1 MCRRSGGTE
10 RRKATRMRRHRG
22 WSAVGAVAVGIGF
35 GIAATAIAQTS
46 PTDEAVARV
55 GDQVITASQ
64 LEDTW
69 QQNDASSRMRLLQQ
83 VYETR
88 RRALDVVIGD
98 RLIERE
104 AAARG
109 ITRAELLDIEL
120 PARTLPVTE
129 EEIEMIYD
137 RNRNAFGERTLDQMR
152 EEIRAAIGQQRPAQA
167 LFQFGRDLRAAANDV
182 SVSLEPPR
190 QRIEVLADDPSR
202 GPENAPLVLVEF
214 SDFQCPYCQRATDT
228 LRELLAEYEGQIRFV
243 YKDYPLPNHAQAF
256 KAAEAGNCAQEQ
268 GKFWEL
274 HDEMF
279 GHQDALD
286 VPSLKT
292 YAAELGL
299 DEAAFSACLDG
310 GRYAAGVQRDLAIGQ
325 QYGVSSTPT
334 VFVNGRMVMGA
345 LPYDAFNEI
354 IQEELAR

>member
-1 MCRRSGGTE
+1 MRLQRR
-10 RRKATRMRRHRG
+10 
-22 WSAVGAVAVGIGF
+22 WSAVAAVAVGLGC
-35 GIAATAIAQTS
+35 GMAPNAVAQTS
-46 PTDEAVARV
+46 PPDEAVARV
-55 GDQVITASQ
+55 GDEVITAAQ
-64 LEDTW
+64 LEEAW
-69 QQNDASSRMRLLQQ
+69 QEADASSRMRMLQQ

-88 RRALDVVIGD
+88 RRALEIVIGD

-109 ITRAELLDIEL
+109 ITRVELLDIEL

-129 EEIEMIYD
+129 EEIELIYD
-137 RNRNAFGERTLDQMR
+137 RNRNRFGERTLDQMR
-152 EEIRAAIGQQRPAQA
+152 EEIRAAIGQQRPSQA
-167 LFQFGRDLRAAANDV
+167 LYQFASELRAAANDV

-190 QRIEVLADDPSR
+190 QRIDVLADDPSR
-202 GPENAPLVLVEF
+202 GPEDAPLVLVEF
-214 SDFQCPYCQRATDT
+214 SDFQCPFCQRATDT
-228 LRELLAEYEGQIRFV
+228 LRELLGEYEGQIRLV

-256 KAAEAGNCAQEQ
+256 KAAEAGNCAHEQ

-274 HDEMF
+274 HDAMF
-279 GHQDALD
+279 EHQDALE

-299 DEAAFSACLDG
+299 DESAFAACLDG
-310 GRYAAGVQRDLAIGQ
+310 GRHEAGVQRDLSIGQ

-334 VFVNGRMVMGA
+334 VFINGRMVMGA

-354 IQEELAR
+354 IQEELRR